1 MGERRAQEGFGE
13 WSRVSQAKL
22 TLRTPALIPDLGSRF
37 ISCLKRTKQQLQ
49 GAWSRFSW
57 DDQSIHCSNEHLI
70 IAIECQCLIQL
81 WPILEFRAPAAPDV
95 VYYIM

>member
-37 ISCLKRTKQQLQ
+37 ISCLKRTKRQLQ

-57 DDQSIHCSNEHLI
+57 MINQSIVLMNTLLSPSNTSASFSCGRYWSFVRL
-70 IAIECQCLIQL
+70 QL
-81 WPILEFRAPAAPDV
+81 R
-95 VYYIM
+95 M